1 MHSRL
6 RGSALSNDCRPAECN
21 RVSLRF
27 SLVYLLVDLCSK
39 GPKVIVTVNRLD
51 EAAAKEGQDL
61 QFKAKD
67 R

>member
-1 MHSRL
+1 M
-6 RGSALSNDCRPAECN
+6 
-21 RVSLRF
+21 
-27 SLVYLLVDLCSK
+27 VYLLVDLCSK